1 MSEINGMYTSDAQA
15 IHDSRGRSRPESKSP
30 STWRHARRDARWLSG
45 RAEELPQ
52 DGMHLHHLLP
62 PDRLVQLNHD
72 AHGEQDP
79 GARGVPDGADH
90 VGARGQG
97 AHRGSGNHRD
107 HGDVPVEHPPQD
119 PGIPIPLDSICRAT
133 SSGPM
138 FVVIIQNF
146 ANMTEPPMKTARKTR
161 ICTKTCQY

>member
-1 MSEINGMYTSDAQA
+1 MSEITGMYTSDAQA
-15 IHDSRGRSRPESKSP
+15 IDDSRGRSRPESKSP
-30 STWRHARRDARWLSG
+30 STWRHARGYARWLSG

-79 GARGVPDGADH
+79 GAPGVPDGADH

-97 AHRGSGNHRD
+97 APRGSGNHRD
-107 HGDVPVEHPPQD
+107 DRDVAVEHPPQD
-119 PGIPIPLDSICRAT
+119 PGVPPESWDLHPTGLD
-133 SSGPM
+133 
-138 FVVIIQNF
+138 
-146 ANMTEPPMKTARKTR
+146 
-161 ICTKTCQY
+161 